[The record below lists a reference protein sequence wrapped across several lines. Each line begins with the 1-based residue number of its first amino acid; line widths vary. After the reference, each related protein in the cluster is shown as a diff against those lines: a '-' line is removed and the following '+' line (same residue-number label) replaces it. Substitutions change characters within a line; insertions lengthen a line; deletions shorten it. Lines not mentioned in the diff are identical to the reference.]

1 MNESVTKQK
10 TALRERLRAVL
21 SELTRAQREDAAVE
35 ICARL
40 IEQPAWKNA
49 RSVLLFAPLA
59 DEPNVRPLVHAALDA
74 GKLMALPRFSTA
86 TGGYEAAVV
95 RDLAK
100 DFVEGKFGI
109 LEPAPTCEVAD
120 LKRLDLILVPGVA
133 FDWQGHRLGRGK
145 GFYDRLLV
153 EVSGKTCG
161 VAFDQ
166 QIISAIP
173 VEPHDVRLNCIL
185 TPSHWLEL

>member
-1 MNESVTKQK
+1 MNESLTEQK
-10 TALRERLRAVL
+10 AALRERLRAEL
-21 SELTRAQREDAAVE
+21 HGLTRAQRDDAAVE

-40 IEQPAWKNA
+40 IEQPLWKNA
-49 RSVLLFAPLA
+49 RSVLLFAPLP
-59 DEPNVRPLVHAALDA
+59 DEPNVRPLLHAALDA
-74 GKLMALPRFSTA
+74 GKLTALPRFSTA
-86 TGGYEAAVV
+86 TGGYEAAAV

-100 DFVEGKFGI
+100 DFTEGKFGV
-109 LEPAPTCEVAD
+109 LEPAATCEMAD
-120 LKRLDLILVPGVA
+120 LKRLDLILVPGLA
-133 FDWQGHRLGRGK
+133 FDRHGYRLGRGK
-145 GFYDRLLV
+145 GFYDRLLA

-166 QIISAIP
+166 QLVSAIP